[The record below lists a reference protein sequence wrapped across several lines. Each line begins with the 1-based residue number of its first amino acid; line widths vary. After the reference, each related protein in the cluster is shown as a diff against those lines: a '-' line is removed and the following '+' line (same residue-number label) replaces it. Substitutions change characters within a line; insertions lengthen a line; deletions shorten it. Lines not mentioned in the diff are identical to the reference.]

1 MKNYGMN
8 FGGAVSESKIYK
20 IYLIKLINNKFLYYQ
35 DLLLSFPLY
44 VLIIGTSDYCIVHC
58 QKNLWLLKA
67 WDMNCALE
75 NFNIDETVFTINS
88 FLAELFTILGY
99 V

>member
-1 MKNYGMN
+1 
-8 FGGAVSESKIYK
+8 
-20 IYLIKLINNKFLYYQ
+20 
-35 DLLLSFPLY
+35 
-44 VLIIGTSDYCIVHC
+44 
-58 QKNLWLLKA
+58 
-67 WDMNCALE
+67 MNCALE